1 MYPLVIDDFY
11 VYPLCFC
18 LSPQQSSGSSLS
30 VCVCVHGPAQ
40 PPHCMPDNP
49 GFASPTFPR
58 SRKHI
63 PCNNRCL
70 PPSSPPHLQPNA
82 ALSPMAATAINSVPL
97 RFLLSAWSLRLKSSA
112 ATGVLYSQEEGEGEG
127 EGSPV

>member
-30 VCVCVHGPAQ
+30 ASVCVCVFTGLRNHLTACQ
-40 PPHCMPDNP
+40 TIL
-49 GFASPTFPR
+49 ASLPR
-58 SRKHI
+58 HSQGAENI
-63 PCNNRCL
+63 SPVTID
-70 PPSSPPHLQPNA
+70 SSPPHLQPNA